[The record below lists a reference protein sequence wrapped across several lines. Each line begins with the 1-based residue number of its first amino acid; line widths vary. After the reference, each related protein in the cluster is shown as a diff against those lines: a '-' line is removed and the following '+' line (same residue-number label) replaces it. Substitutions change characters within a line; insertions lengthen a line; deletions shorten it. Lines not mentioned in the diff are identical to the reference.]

1 MDKIYLKARAKIN
14 LNLLI
19 TAKRIDNYHNIL
31 SVFQKINLYDEMYIS
46 KNNENV
52 FKLETNCNE
61 INNKE
66 NIIYKAYIK
75 MQAKYKEI
83 QGVTVNLNKRIP
95 MQAGLGGGSTDCAS
109 FIIGINKLF
118 NLKLTK
124 KEMEKIGA
132 SLGADVVPCLYNKA
146 VKVEGIGDIITKIN
160 TKAKYYLVVVKP
172 DISCNTKEMYEKL
185 DSKTSKIY
193 KTDNT
198 TKIIEALETSNIEE
212 LQANLHND
220 FEQVV
225 DTPIINNIKNEF
237 IKYGTKGCLMS
248 GSGSSVYGIFKNKE
262 EAKQVYK
269 KIKNKYEA
277 YYCISYNSKRKEQV
291 C

>member
-83 QGVTVNLNKRIP
+83 R
-95 MQAGLGGGSTDCAS
+95 
-109 FIIGINKLF
+109 
-118 NLKLTK
+118 
-124 KEMEKIGA
+124 E
-132 SLGADVVPCLYNKA
+132 
-146 VKVEGIGDIITKIN
+146 
-160 TKAKYYLVVVKP
+160 
-172 DISCNTKEMYEKL
+172 
-185 DSKTSKIY
+185 
-193 KTDNT
+193 
-198 TKIIEALETSNIEE
+198 
-212 LQANLHND
+212 
-220 FEQVV
+220 
-225 DTPIINNIKNEF
+225 
-237 IKYGTKGCLMS
+237 
-248 GSGSSVYGIFKNKE
+248 
-262 EAKQVYK
+262 
-269 KIKNKYEA
+269 
-277 YYCISYNSKRKEQV
+277 
-291 C
+291 